1 MCVEPNEKFRLICCM
16 SGFLSFNFFGN
27 SLLLYFTK
35 VSMCNRLK
43 TKKKKILFLLH
54 RWFEKH
60 CSIESLFYDIFNVK
74 KKIRMSYLRVSKEP
88 SGYQG
93 KNV

>member
-35 VSMCNRLK
+35 VLVYDKLEILK
-43 TKKKKILFLLH
+43 
-54 RWFEKH
+54 
-60 CSIESLFYDIFNVK
+60 
-74 KKIRMSYLRVSKEP
+74 
-88 SGYQG
+88 
-93 KNV
+93 